1 MTSIYNISNND
12 ETISKAS
19 QFGVMM
25 ATLDELKKAKQYS
38 DAKQYEQKHQLVYD
52 MVKGAPH
59 EFYIDSEEGDLVGIT
74 HTSTGFKMHIP
85 KSVIDGLGVESKIPS
100 KTKSP
105 STASKAAAKL
115 LAPMPSG
122 FGQINTSIKK
132 APSLLGALK
141 SQLTKATNRIPI
153 RKSKNTAPVSLQ
165 ERLFPATT
173 EYYNKL
179 QGKQA
184 DLTSGAIMKGLGYS
198 PGLWYQKGDF
208 SPNAQTRFGNVVT
221 GAGLAGLGLLSI
233 PVLKKLFPDRFAG
246 KGKNLAALAV
256 LGGFSAPWLANAPS
270 TVADLNRLFAP
281 KNEDWTDEK
290 KRNWIAKTRKATG
303 IDPTLGIYASENN
316 SSNLN
321 QKSGSFIPMD
331 MHISKTHLADVLSE
345 QLSSGYV
352 DYGQAVGLMARAT
365 KENNKPWI
373 TVRDITR
380 AAVGAGAGAIAGTV
394 AAKGIGMF
402 MNLSPSEQKTIR
414 NTGAALGTLINLGK
428 LGF

>member
-1 MTSIYNISNND
+1 MTSTYNMSDND

-38 DAKQYEQKHQLVYD
+38 DAKQYDQKHQLVYD
-52 MVKGAPH
+52 MVKKTPH
-59 EFYIDSEEGDLVGIT
+59 EFYIDSEDGDIVGIT
-74 HTSTGFKMHIP
+74 HASTGFKMHIP

-100 KTKSP
+100 KTKSLA
-105 STASKAAAKL
+105 TASKAAAKL

-132 APSLLGALK
+132 VPSPLGALK
-141 SQLTKATNRIPI
+141 SQLTKATNRIPM
-153 RKSKNTAPVSLQ
+153 RKSKSTAPVNLQ
-165 ERLFPATT
+165 ERLFPATA
-173 EYYNKL
+173 EYYSKL

-184 DLTSGAIMKGLGYS
+184 NLTSGAIMRGLGYS

-208 SPNAQTRFGNVVT
+208 SPNAQTRFGNIVT
-221 GAGLAGLGLLSI
+221 GAGLTGLGLLSI

-256 LGGFSAPWLANAPS
+256 LGGFSAPWLVNTPS
-270 TVADLNRLFAP
+270 TVADLNRLFAT
-281 KNEDWTDEK
+281 KNEDWTDAK
-290 KRNWIAKTRKATG
+290 KQEFIVKTREATG
-303 IDPTLGIYASENN
+303 IDPTLGMYASKSN
-316 SSNLN
+316 STNLN
-321 QKSGSFIPMD
+321 QKSSSFIPMD
-331 MHISKTHLADVLSE
+331 MHIAKTHLADVLSE

-402 MNLSPSEQKTIR
+402 MNLSPNEQKTIR